1 MPTHPTDEHRTVD
14 PRIVASGNGAMVFDA
29 SLSEAPTRD
38 WFDRAWWQAQNRLRT
53 AEAGRGGVAFLD
65 TPDGP
70 CVLRHYR
77 RGGWMQPL
85 LGDRYVWNGRTRSRG
100 FAEFRLLAELRMRGL
115 PVPAP
120 IAARYQR
127 RGPYYTADLITR
139 EIEGAK
145 TLTQVIEAQRFD
157 GALAGQVGA
166 LVARFHAGGVDHA
179 DLNAHNI
186 LLAKGELW
194 LIDFDRGEVRV
205 TGTAWK
211 LSNLARLKR
220 SLLKVGA
227 CDHDET
233 TLDREIWTPLMRA
246 YERGTGGQRMKKGA

>member
-1 MPTHPTDEHRTVD
+1 
-14 PRIVASGNGAMVFDA
+14 MVFDA
-29 SLSEAPTRD
+29 GLAQAPTRE
-38 WFDRAWWQAQNRLRT
+38 WFEPSWWRAQGGLR
-53 AEAGRGGVAFLD
+53 EGSGGRGGVAFLD
-65 TPDGP
+65 TPAGS
-70 CVLRHYR
+70 CVLRHYH
-77 RGGWMQPL
+77 RGGWMAPL

-100 FAEFRLLAELRMRGL
+100 FAEFALLAELTRRGL

-120 IAARYQR
+120 VAACYQR

-139 EIEGAK
+139 TIEDAR
-145 TLTQVIEAQRFD
+145 TLTQVIAAGQFD
-157 GALAGQVGA
+157 AMLAEQVGA
-166 LVARFHAGGVDHA
+166 LVALFHGAGVDHA

-186 LLAKGELW
+186 LITDGKQW
-194 LIDFDRGEVRV
+194 LVDFDRGEIRV

-233 TLDREIWTPLMRA
+233 ALDREIWAPLMRG
-246 YERGTGGQRMKKGA
+246 YERSFGMGR